1 MSDHFTPSEEFLL
14 EYMAPVGWRYSMAML
29 FWEADGNFLG
39 QLSAIRREE
48 QGDFTD
54 AEMTTWRVLHPHVNA
69 AVRRLFAMEKASAAR
84 TSLEDSVQ
92 SLPMPM
98 TIVGWD
104 LSVDFSNRSAREALS
119 LWRYGSDRAR
129 ALKPLATLPE
139 DLRAACERLKEG
151 WNAAARDHAAEQ
163 AEQRILLEHPTIGG
177 LSAEIRLVMP
187 QGGRSLQ
194 PSFTVQL
201 NLPPCAHHEVGR
213 AMAQLSRLTPA
224 ERSTVR
230 LAAAGHENADI
241 ARELGVSLSTVRT
254 HLRHVFEKLG
264 ITSRAKLAPLHAALE
279 ANARSERET
288 VAP

>member
-104 LSVDFSNRSAREALS
+104 LSVDFSIGVHARPSASGGTEA
-119 LWRYGSDRAR
+119 
-129 ALKPLATLPE
+129 
-139 DLRAACERLKEG
+139 
-151 WNAAARDHAAEQ
+151 
-163 AEQRILLEHPTIGG
+163 IGRG
-177 LSAEIRLVMP
+177 L
-187 QGGRSLQ
+187 
-194 PSFTVQL
+194 
-201 NLPPCAHHEVGR
+201 
-213 AMAQLSRLTPA
+213 
-224 ERSTVR
+224 
-230 LAAAGHENADI
+230 
-241 ARELGVSLSTVRT
+241 
-254 HLRHVFEKLG
+254 
-264 ITSRAKLAPLHAALE
+264 
-279 ANARSERET
+279 
-288 VAP
+288 